1 MLTADFTKM
10 TDYDLVLACINGD
23 KAAFNEL
30 LQRYKNLVYSVA
42 LRMVNDKE
50 EANDLAQEIFIKIYR
65 NLEKYH
71 PEYRFSTWTI
81 KIATNHVIDYRRKKR
96 QDTVSIDEVGDTLA
110 ADHAESPEAAYL
122 AKEQRQMLHDLIDD
136 LPDMYK
142 VPIVLYHQQGLSYTE
157 ISEITGETLSKVKNR
172 IFRGR
177 KMLKESLMDI
187 KQKSEP
193 KKELKG
199 KLKGGESYGV

>member
-1 MLTADFTKM
+1 M

-23 KAAFNEL
+23 KTAFNEL
-30 LQRYKNLVYSVA
+30 LQRYKNLVYSVT

-71 PEYRFSTWTI
+71 PEYRFSTWVI
-81 KIATNHVIDYRRKKR
+81 KVATNHVIDFRRKRR
-96 QDTVSIDEVGDTLA
+96 QDTISIDEVGDTLA
-110 ADHAESPEAAYL
+110 AGHTDSPEAAYI
-122 AKEQRQMLHDLIDD
+122 AKEQRQILHDLIDD

-142 VPIVLYHQQGLSYTE
+142 IPIVLYHQQGLSYTE
-157 ISEITGETLSKVKNR
+157 ISEITGEPLSKVKNR

-177 KMLKESLMDI
+177 KMLKESLMEN
-187 KQKSEP
+187 KQKDEP
-193 KKELKG
+193 TREKSRIT
-199 KLKGGESYGV
+199 GGESYGL

>member
-1 MLTADFTKM
+1 MLTTDFAKM

-81 KIATNHVIDYRRKKR
+81 KIATNHVIDFRRKRR

-110 ADHAESPEAAYL
+110 VGHADSPEAAYI
-122 AKEQRQMLHDLIDD
+122 AKEQRQMLHDMIDD

-157 ISEITGETLSKVKNR
+157 ISEITGESLSKVKNR

-177 KMLKESLMDI
+177 KMLKESLMES
-187 KQKSEP
+187 KQKEER
-193 KKELKG
+193 KNG
-199 KLKGGESYGV
+199 KSRITGGESYGL